1 MSGDFNIGSQQA
13 GVINQAAGDQ
23 TIHHGEGTMSI
34 EPLRAVSE
42 LRAIVEAA
50 GLRPD
55 DRRDALET
63 LDGAETALRDGA
75 SETSCVEGNLK
86 RLARVLEETGDLTA
100 ATDALRG
107 LGTRLGAAGL
117 GAPRS
122 PENRP

>member
-1 MSGDFNIGSQQA
+1 
-13 GVINQAAGDQ
+13 
-23 TIHHGEGTMSI
+23 
-34 EPLRAVSE
+34 
-42 LRAIVEAA
+42 VEAA

-63 LDGAETALRDGA
+63 LDGAETTLRDGA